1 MPTDP
6 WLNRGAITIERKIEF
21 FENMIEDKELIKKK
35 KKKKKKQ
42 RNPDILLR
50 SPIYTLY
57 RDAMIV
63 TNIGYRFFMD
73 MAQNYISLYTSKKKE
88 KE

>member
-6 WLNRGAITIERKIEF
+6 WLKKGIIRIENRIQF
-21 FENMIEDKELIKKK
+21 FEIMIKNKELIKKK
-35 KKKKKKQ
+35 KKKKKEC
-42 RNPDILLR
+42 NPDILTR
-50 SPIYTLY
+50 SPIYTVY

-73 MAQNYISLYTSKKKE
+73 MAQNYMSLYTSKKKDNN
-88 KE
+88 

>member
-1 MPTDP
+1 MPNDP
-6 WLNRGAITIERKIEF
+6 WLNRGVTIIERKIEF
-21 FENMIEDKELIKKK
+21 FETMIQNKELIKKK
-35 KKKKKKQ
+35 KKKKKEC
-42 RNPDILLR
+42 NPDILTR
-50 SPIYTLY
+50 SPIYTVY

-73 MAQNYISLYTSKKKE
+73 VAQSYISLYIGKKKE